1 MYVIIK
7 FRIDFC
13 YIILFLYKFI
23 FILVFLNIIVISV
36 NMIVYVLEVLELK
49 EKELVEKSYI
59 GIVGLGSLGW

>member
-1 MYVIIK
+1 MYVIIN
-7 FRIDFC
+7 FIIDFC